1 MNGFM
6 SGAMVLR
13 ARSFVSTALTLI
25 LLGALAASFVSPAPV
40 DAVEAPWDIRLL
52 SVDERRRLLAGE
64 TVPFN
69 VAERTDRDLAG
80 GVMAYVAAPFTRA
93 AESLAESE
101 LAVREPGVVGWGA
114 LPERAGPDALAR
126 LRFGLAESDELL
138 DARPGSAWNLS
149 GAEMDGLRALRLR
162 LGQAAKA
169 AQAEAASVQY
179 RALLLHRAQAY
190 RAGGL
195 GGIEPYARR
204 GGATTDPGGELRL
217 AAEDARPL
225 AASALGLP
233 EALLNFPALQHAER
247 VSQIYWVERRLQGR
261 ITPILV
267 HQMVE
272 VRPELALHVERHFF
286 AAQAYNSSQTMTGAF
301 PWGTGTLLFTVSRV
315 STDLVTGL
323 GGDMKRA
330 IGRRQLRGDLSGRLE
345 RLRGAVVKAQPPQSP

>member
-1 MNGFM
+1 MG
-6 SGAMVLR
+6 GAKVTR
-13 ARSFVSTALTLI
+13 ARNLARAALTLV
-25 LLGALAASFVSPAPV
+25 LLGAPAPSLVSPAPV
-40 DAVEAPWDIRLL
+40 EAVEATWDIRLL

-80 GVMAYVAAPFTRA
+80 GVMAYVAAPLARV

-101 LAVREPGVVGWGA
+101 FAVREPGIVGWGA
-114 LPERAGPDALAR
+114 LPDRAGPDALAR
-126 LRFGLAESDELL
+126 LRLGPAESDELL
-138 DARPGSAWNLS
+138 DARPGSGWNLS
-149 GAEMDGLRALRLR
+149 GAEMDGLRALRPR
-162 LGQAAKA
+162 LGPAAKA

-179 RALLLHRAQAY
+179 RALLLQRARAY

-204 GGATTDPGGELRL
+204 GGGVTDPAGELRL
-217 AAEDARPL
+217 AAEDTRPL
-225 AASALGLP
+225 AAAAPALP
-233 EALLNFPALQHAER
+233 EALLNFPALPHAER
-247 VSQIYWVERRLQGR
+247 VTQIYWIERRLQGR

-286 AAQAYNSSQTMTGAF
+286 VAQAYNSSQTLTGAF
-301 PWGTGTLLFTVSRV
+301 PWGTGTLLFTVARV

-330 IGRRQLRGDLSGRLE
+330 IGRRQLRGDLSARLD
-345 RLRGAVVKAQPPQSP
+345 RLRATVVKAQPPQSP